1 MKTKQICIAAW
12 IVFSFGLT
20 AGCGGGGLTNGYLPV
35 PEPDKS
41 IVNADVAKWVD
52 SSTSAA
58 VTSCNAANATPQ
70 TIADSINVKVAFNA
84 YPNLTNASGSKNL
97 LIQNVDFSFTPI
109 TAGAPA
115 ISQPSQP
122 VNLNIS
128 VGGSA
133 SVPVQ
138 VASQSLKSSL
148 LANFSCGDGKMYSY
162 YLSITFNV
170 KDDFNNTAKATTVI
184 KMDFADFVD

>member
-1 MKTKQICIAAW
+1 MKMKQICVAAW
-12 IVFSFGLT
+12 IVSSSVLI

-41 IVNADVAKWVD
+41 IVDADVAKWVD
-52 SSTSAA
+52 SGTGAA
-58 VTSCNAANATPQ
+58 VTSCNAANASPRTS
-70 TIADSINVKVAFNA
+70 ADSINVKVAFNA

-97 LIQNVDFSFTPI
+97 LIQSVDFSFTPI

-122 VNLNIS
+122 VNMNIS

-138 VASQSLKSSL
+138 VASQTLKSSL
-148 LANFSCGDGKMYSY
+148 LTNFSCGDGKMYSY
-162 YLSITFNV
+162 YLSIKFNV
-170 KDDFNNTAKATTVI
+170 RDDFNNTANATTVI
-184 KMDFADFVD
+184 KVNLADFVD